1 MRHVMVAVLVSV
13 VSICIARSPAR
24 ADERALAREHY
35 QKGTKAYDLGVYDEA
50 IKEYMEAYRIKD
62 DPAILYNL
70 GQAHRLAGHAAE
82 AIRFYKMYLTKVPRA
97 SNRDEVQLKIDE
109 LSKLVDQQRKTQN
122 LPPDQ
127 TIKPSVDTPTATP
140 SSTTPTGSTTTP
152 TGSTT
157 TAQPE
162 PSTAPAT
169 ATTTTTA
176 PSDATGTPAAGTT
189 SPVDVHAGRSKK
201 IAGFAVLGVGV
212 AALAAGIALGVT
224 AKSYSDELSQ
234 PNAVYDKDK
243 HAQGET
249 FGTVGPALIG
259 VGAAAAVAGA
269 VVAGLGFR
277 DAKRARSLAVAP
289 SVGASHAAVFASIRF

>member
-1 MRHVMVAVLVSV
+1 MRHVVVAALVAAVSV
-13 VSICIARSPAR
+13 SGVGSVAR
-24 ADERALAREHY
+24 ADERAQAREHY
-35 QKGTKAYDLGVYDEA
+35 QKGTKAYDLGLYDEA

-70 GQAHRLAGHAAE
+70 GQAHRLAGHAAD
-82 AIRFYKMYLTKVPRA
+82 AIRFYKMFLVKVPRT

-109 LSKLVDQQRKTQN
+109 LGKLVDQQRKTQN

-127 TIKPSVDTPTATP
+127 TIKPNETTTPSAPSTPSTSTTPPPQPEPPTATTSP
-140 SSTTPTGSTTTP
+140 P
-152 TGSTT
+152 TT
-157 TAQPE
+157 TAE
-162 PSTAPAT
+162 PTPATSTAVEPT
-169 ATTTTTA
+169 AV
-176 PSDATGTPAAGTT
+176 DAR
-189 SPVDVHAGRSKK
+189 AGRTKK
-201 IAGFAVLGVGV
+201 IAGFALIGVGV
-212 AALAAGIALGVT
+212 VALAAGIALGVT

-277 DAKRARSLAVAP
+277 DAKRARAVAIQP
-289 SVGASHAAVFASIRF
+289 SIGTTHAAVFATIRF